1 MQHLTMQAKSKWN
14 TMDCRKTD
22 MVLKAKWNLSLSK
35 LQVPARPQHRTMCQQ
50 VCLIGFN
57 S

>member
-1 MQHLTMQAKSKWN
+1 MQHLTVQAMLKWN
-14 TMDCRKTD
+14 TIDWRKTD
-22 MVLKAKWNLSLSK
+22 NRMESQSIQLTV
-35 LQVPARPQHRTMCQQ
+35 QARPQHRKMCQQ